1 MTANFSAN
9 KKLLETK
16 ILKREDISN
25 LMIKIW
31 ITKPSEFSFKPGQYC
46 TLGADGIERPY
57 SIASSPQEDTI
68 ELFVE
73 LVEENEGGILTPI
86 IWKMHEGDIFT
97 MRPKAKGIFQIKDQA
112 LNNYLLIST
121 VTGVVPYVS
130 FARTYLHNNQNNMKF
145 HILQGSSYVDEF
157 GYFDELQKLSIDNKE
172 NINYVPTISRPN
184 EKRNFLWEGS
194 VGRVNSIVGQ
204 YIESNKLNPENTVV
218 FACGN
223 PDMIVDIQN
232 NLEHKK
238 GFTVIEERFWK

>member
-1 MTANFSAN
+1 MTTNFSAN

-86 IWKMHEGDIFT
+86 IWK
-97 MRPKAKGIFQIKDQA
+97 
-112 LNNYLLIST
+112 IS
-121 VTGVVPYVS
+121 
-130 FARTYLHNNQNNMKF
+130 
-145 HILQGSSYVDEF
+145 
-157 GYFDELQKLSIDNKE
+157 
-172 NINYVPTISRPN
+172 
-184 EKRNFLWEGS
+184 
-194 VGRVNSIVGQ
+194 
-204 YIESNKLNPENTVV
+204 
-218 FACGN
+218 
-223 PDMIVDIQN
+223 
-232 NLEHKK
+232 
-238 GFTVIEERFWK
+238 